1 MTDMHAPDQ
10 AQVLDLYRGLAGGR
24 IGRREF
30 MRRATALG
38 IAGAAASALGVLSA
52 APSEAAVQEAA
63 RAAAA
68 TVPLELAE
76 WSYFWLGVRRANLAK
91 GTVVNGEQ
99 MYVESFVPAQVNH
112 PFSMVLVHGGGGQG
126 LDWMTTPDGRPG
138 WAHLLVMQGFK
149 VYVVDRPGHGRS
161 PFHPDLDGPFSAR
174 PGTYDVLARQFTAPE
189 KAPMPYGPQA
199 KLHTQWPGA
208 TGVAGDPTLDQ
219 VAAGQ
224 GGAFVPDIA
233 RTHAVWAERA
243 GELLDKIGPAVV
255 VTHSAGGPFAWIAAN
270 ARPNLVVGL
279 LPVEPAGP
287 PFGNLRY
294 GVAASP
300 LAFEPPIADPSE
312 LKTVEVQPTEP
323 GRDKYLIQ
331 AEPARRLKNLQGIPI
346 GLTTSPA
353 SYHYAYDLGTV
364 AFLKQAGCSVTHI
377 ELEKIGITGNAHFMM
392 MERNNREVL
401 QPLLNFLQQTVTPY
415 AQKKIAAQRS
425 RPSAVRTGDSTA
437 MKLADFGNFWI
448 GAERKEM
455 PYGVIADAASFVQY
469 LIPADVRYPLPIVL
483 VHGGS
488 AQMLHYMGNGDGASG
503 WAHHFAQAGYKVY
516 LVERPGHG
524 RGVYRPET
532 LGPIGPVPTY
542 EALAWLFARS
552 SKGPNKQWPGT
563 GEIGDPLVDQFM
575 ANQNALPMNFAPT
588 LSLGASH
595 GAALLDKIGPAIVL
609 THSAAGTWGWLV
621 AEARPSLCKAVI
633 SFEGAGVPLVEQQ
646 PAGGARAGGAGRGNA
661 GRGNAA
667 PAARRLNGVDGMPM
681 LYFTAEVSGRTD
693 GPAIVAA
700 LAASGAKAEHVF
712 LQDRGIRGNGH
723 MAMLEN
729 NRKQIADFLRSW
741 IQERVTA

>member
-1 MTDMHAPDQ
+1 MKAPDQ
-10 AQVLDLYRGLAGGR
+10 AQVLDLFRGFAGGR
-24 IGRREF
+24 IDRREF
-30 MRRATALG
+30 MRSATVLG

-63 RAAAA
+63 KAAAA
-68 TVPLELAE
+68 STTPLDLAE
-76 WSYFWLGVRRANLAK
+76 WSFFWLGVQRAKLAK

-99 MYVESFVPAQVNH
+99 MYVESFVPAQVTH

-138 WAHLLVMQGFK
+138 WAHLLVMQGYR

-161 PFHPDLDGPFSAR
+161 PFHPDLQGPFGAR
-174 PGTYDVLARQFTAPE
+174 PGTYDGMSRQFTAPE

-243 GELLDKIGPAVV
+243 GELLDKIGPAVI

-300 LAFEPPIADPSE
+300 LAFDPPVADASE
-312 LKTVEVQPTEP
+312 LKTVEVQPAEP

-353 SYHYAYDLGTV
+353 SYHFPYDLGTV

-377 ELEKIGITGNAHFMM
+377 ELDKIGISGNAHFMM
-392 MERNNREVL
+392 MERNNRDVL

-415 AQKKIAAQRS
+415 AQKKIAAQHA
-425 RPSAVRTGDSTA
+425 RPAPVRTGDSTA

-455 PYGVIADAASFVQY
+455 PYGVIANAASFVQY
-469 LIPADVRYPLPIVL
+469 LTPSDVRFPLPIVM

-503 WAHHFAQAGYKVY
+503 WAHHFVQAGYKVY

-524 RGVYRPET
+524 RGVYHPET
-532 LGPIGPVPTY
+532 LGPIDALPTY

-588 LSLGASH
+588 LSLGATH
-595 GAALLDKIGPAIVL
+595 GAALLDKIGPAIVM

-633 SFEGAGVPLVEQQ
+633 SFEGAGVPLIE
-646 PAGGARAGGAGRGNA
+646 PTAGAGAGRGGGAA
-661 GRGNAA
+661 GRGGRGNTA
-667 PAARRLNGVDGMPM
+667 PTTRRLNGVNGMPM
-681 LYFTAEVSGRTD
+681 LYFSAEVSGRTD
-693 GPAIVAA
+693 GPAVVSA
-700 LAASGAKAEHVF
+700 LVDSGAKAEHVF

-741 IQERVTA
+741 IQERVKA

>member
-1 MTDMHAPDQ
+1 M
-10 AQVLDLYRGLAGGR
+10 
-24 IGRREF
+24 
-30 MRRATALG
+30 
-38 IAGAAASALGVLSA
+38 S
-52 APSEAAVQEAA
+52 
-63 RAAAA
+63 
-68 TVPLELAE
+68 
-76 WSYFWLGVRRANLAK
+76 
-91 GTVVNGEQ
+91 
-99 MYVESFVPAQVNH
+99 
-112 PFSMVLVHGGGGQG
+112 
-126 LDWMTTPDGRPG
+126 
-138 WAHLLVMQGFK
+138 
-149 VYVVDRPGHGRS
+149 
-161 PFHPDLDGPFSAR
+161 
-174 PGTYDVLARQFTAPE
+174 RQFTAPE
-189 KAPMPYGPQA
+189 KAAMPYGPQA
-199 KLHTQWPGA
+199 KLHSQWPGP

-300 LAFEPPIADPSE
+300 LVFDPPITDASE
-312 LKTVEVQPTEP
+312 LKTVEVQPTEQ

-331 AEPARRLKNLQGIPI
+331 AEPARRLTNLQGIPI

-353 SYHYAYDLGTV
+353 SYHFPYDKGTV
-364 AFLKQAGCSVTHI
+364 AFLKQAGCNVTHI
-377 ELEKIGITGNAHFMM
+377 ELDEIGITGNAHFMM
-392 MERNNREVL
+392 MERNNSEVL
-401 QPLLNFLQQTVTPY
+401 RPLLNFLQQTVTPY
-415 AQKKIAAQRS
+415 AQKKIAAQHAHS
-425 RPSAVRTGDSTA
+425 AAVRAGDSTA

-448 GAERKEM
+448 GAEKKEM
-455 PYGVIADAASFVQY
+455 PYGVIASAASFVQY
-469 LIPADVRYPLPIVL
+469 LIPSDVRFPLPIVM

-503 WAHHFAQAGYKVY
+503 WAHHFVQAGYKVY

-524 RGVYRPET
+524 RGVYHPET
-532 LGPIGPVPTY
+532 LGPIDAVPTY

-575 ANQNALPMNFAPT
+575 ANQNALPANFAPT
-588 LSLGASH
+588 LSLGANH
-595 GAALLDKIGPAIVL
+595 GALLLDKIGPAIVM

-621 AEARPSLCKAVI
+621 AESRPALCKAVI
-633 SFEGAGVPLVEQQ
+633 SFEGAGVPLIE
-646 PAGGARAGGAGRGNA
+646 PTAGAGAGRGGAAAGRGGAGRGNT
-661 GRGNAA
+661 A
-667 PAARRLNGVDGMPM
+667 PTTRRLNGVNGMPM
-681 LYFTAEVSGRTD
+681 LYFTAEVSGRMD
-693 GPAIVAA
+693 GPAIVSA
-700 LAASGAKAEHVF
+700 LVDSGAKAEHVF

-729 NRKQIADFLRSW
+729 NRKQTADFLRSW
-741 IQERVTA
+741 IQERVKV

>member
-1 MTDMHAPDQ
+1 MSDMKVLDQ
-10 AQVLDLYRGLAGGR
+10 AQVLDLYRGFAGGR
-24 IGRREF
+24 IGRRDF

-38 IAGAAASALGVLSA
+38 IAGAAASALGALTA
-52 APSEAAVQEAA
+52 APSEAAVQ
-63 RAAAA
+63 AAAKAA
-68 TVPLELAE
+68 TAATPLDLAE
-76 WSYFWLGVRRANLAK
+76 WSYFWLGVQRARLAK

-99 MYVESFVPAQVNH
+99 MYVESFVPAQVTH
-112 PFSMVLVHGGGGQG
+112 PFSIVLVHGGGGQG

-138 WAHLLVMQGFK
+138 WAHLLVMQGYR

-161 PFHPDLDGPFSAR
+161 PFHPDLQGPFSAR
-174 PGTYDVLARQFTAPE
+174 PGTYDGMSRQFTAPE
-189 KAPMPYGPQA
+189 KAPMPYGAQA
-199 KLHTQWPGA
+199 KLHTQWPGP

-243 GELLDKIGPAVV
+243 GELLDRIGPAVV

-300 LAFEPPIADPSE
+300 LVFDPPIADASE
-312 LKTVEVQPTEP
+312 LKTVEVQPAEP

-353 SYHYAYDLGTV
+353 SYHSPYDLGTV

-377 ELEKIGITGNAHFMM
+377 ELDKIGITGNAHFMM

-401 QPLLNFLQQTVTPY
+401 QPLLTFLQQTVTPY
-415 AQKKIAAQRS
+415 AQKKIAAQHA
-425 RPSAVRTGDSTA
+425 RPAAVRTGDSTA

-448 GAERKEM
+448 GAEKKEM
-455 PYGVIADAASFVQY
+455 PYGVIASAASFVQY
-469 LIPADVRYPLPIVL
+469 LIPADVRFQLPIVL

-503 WAHHFAQAGYKVY
+503 WAHHFVQAGYKVY

-524 RGVYRPET
+524 RGVYHPET
-532 LGPIGPVPTY
+532 LGPIDAVPTY

-575 ANQNALPMNFAPT
+575 ANQNALPLNFAPT
-588 LSLGASH
+588 LSLGAPH
-595 GAALLDKIGPAIVL
+595 GAALLDKIGPAIVM

-633 SFEGAGVPLVEQQ
+633 SFEGAGVPLIE
-646 PAGGARAGGAGRGNA
+646 PTAGAGAARGGAGRGGAGRGNT
-661 GRGNAA
+661 A
-667 PAARRLNGVDGMPM
+667 PTTRRLNGVNGMPM
-681 LYFTAEVSGRTD
+681 LYLTAEVSGRTD
-693 GPAIVAA
+693 GPAIVSA
-700 LAASGAKAEHVF
+700 LVDSGAKAEHVF

-729 NRKQIADFLRSW
+729 NRKQISDFLRSW
-741 IQERVTA
+741 IEERVKA